1 MQWSANRR
9 WQTKVTG
16 FRVQYN
22 IATQEHLLTFIIHC
36 LRTSEH
42 LLQETNLPN
51 LTPSVLDLLLQG
63 ITHCPIHSLVDLS
76 VRKDRLHAKS
86 NSIYPNPA
94 IPGVLAPALY
104 YYLTAHVIKL
114 LHSRCGKFPSSNFL
128 LCLRSSVLSDSQ
140 ALHIWLERAVG

>member
-1 MQWSANRR
+1 M
-9 WQTKVTG
+9 VTG

-42 LLQETNLPN
+42 LLRGTNLPN

-63 ITHCPIHSLVDLS
+63 ITHCPIHSLVDVS
-76 VRKDRLHAKS
+76 VRKDRLYAKS
-86 NSIYPNPA
+86 NFDLSKPSNPRGPGAGTLLLPN
-94 IPGVLAPALY
+94 G
-104 YYLTAHVIKL
+104 LTAHVIKL